1 MAKRLNVRVS
11 DELGLLIEK
20 WSKELG
26 VTQSQLGGMAIQA
39 GIGALLRA
47 VKPVESVPA
56 EIMAKIVHE
65 VQKLEGNLEDKPDK

>member
-1 MAKRLNVRVS
+1 MAKRLNVRIS

-47 VKPVESVPA
+47 VKPEEAVPA
-56 EIMAKIVHE
+56 ETWAKIVHE
-65 VQKLEGNLEDKPDK
+65 MQKLDGNLEEKPDK